1 MTGLKRPADDSTRL
15 SHDLPDFWR
24 RFASRLL
31 LFGLVWLGLNGLDLR
46 SWWIGG
52 PVMTAVAW
60 QMAKRR
66 GSSPRLRWSRLPAFA
81 AYFLRESVYGG
92 WDVARRVWRRRLPVN
107 PGFVQFTTL
116 LPDGP
121 ARHWFLNVISLLPG
135 TLSAGLEG
143 DRIMV
148 HALDTRTDTRGQ
160 LRALESRVGGLWFE
174 EVGR

>member
-1 MTGLKRPADDSTRL
+1 MTTMKPTADLLAQPT
-15 SHDLPDFWR
+15 HDRSGIWG
-24 RFASRLL
+24 RFVSRLL
-31 LFGLVWLGLNGLDLR
+31 LLGLVWLGLNGADFR

-52 PVMTAVAW
+52 PVVAAVAW

-66 GSSPRLRWSRLPAFA
+66 GHSPRLRWSRLPAFA

-92 WDVARRVWRRRLPVN
+92 WDVARRVWHRRLPVN
-107 PGFVQFTTL
+107 PGFVQFNTV

-143 DRIMV
+143 DRIIV
-148 HALDTRTDTRGQ
+148 HALDTRADTAGQ
-160 LRALESRVGGLWFE
+160 LRALEARVGGLWNE